1 MNIYKT
7 NTYINIQKTI
17 YKNIESFK
25 KEKCAKPSKYKGY
38 IHMTTITNTGI
49 IANTNIREYI
59 HKQTQKKDKKK

>member
-25 KEKCAKPSKYKGY
+25 KNKCAKPSKYKGY
-38 IHMTTITNTGI
+38 IYMTTITNTGI
-49 IANTNIREYI
+49 TTYINTRENTW
-59 HKQTQKKDKKK
+59 K